1 MERYDPENNLIE
13 RIKEGDE
20 RAFEELVDRY
30 KGMGFSLAYR
40 FLGNPEDARD
50 VSQEAFAQVYLHI
63 KGFRGD
69 STFKTWFYRIIINLC
84 RRTATGRQKR
94 AEQSLDPYIEKE
106 MEPQAREDVEEE
118 VRQKELKMAVEEAVR
133 GLPVRQREVFV
144 MKHMEGM
151 KISEIGEVL
160 NCAEGTVKIHL
171 FRAVKALQ
179 ERLKGWR

>member
-1 MERYDPENNLIE
+1 MERYDPESILIE

-20 RAFEELVDRY
+20 RAFEELVNRY

-50 VSQEAFAQVYLHI
+50 ISQEAFARVYLYI
-63 KGFRGD
+63 KDFRGE
-69 STFKTWFYRIIINLC
+69 STFKTWFFRIIINLC
-84 RRTATGRQKR
+84 HRSISGRQRR
-94 AEQSLDPYIEKE
+94 AIQSLDLYMEKE
-106 MEPQAREDVEEE
+106 MDPQAQEDVEAE
-118 VRQKELKMAVEEAVR
+118 VKQKELKAAIEGAVM
-133 GLPVRQREVFV
+133 GLPVKQREVFI

-151 KISEIGEVL
+151 KISEISEVL

-171 FRAVKALQ
+171 FRAVRALQ

>member
-1 MERYDPENNLIE
+1 
-13 RIKEGDE
+13 
-20 RAFEELVDRY
+20 
-30 KGMGFSLAYR
+30 
-40 FLGNPEDARD
+40 
-50 VSQEAFAQVYLHI
+50 
-63 KGFRGD
+63 
-69 STFKTWFYRIIINLC
+69 
-84 RRTATGRQKR
+84 
-94 AEQSLDPYIEKE
+94 
-106 MEPQAREDVEEE
+106 MEPQAREDVEGE

-171 FRAVKALQ
+171 FRAVRSLQ

>member
-1 MERYDPENNLIE
+1 MERYDPENTLIE

-20 RAFEELVDRY
+20 RAFEELVNRY

-50 VSQEAFAQVYLHI
+50 ISQEAFARVYLHI
-63 KGFRGD
+63 RDFRGE
-69 STFKTWFYRIIINLC
+69 STFKTWFFRIIINLC
-84 RRTATGRQKR
+84 RRSISGRQRKTV
-94 AEQSLDPYIEKE
+94 QSLDLYMEKE
-106 MEPQAREDVEEE
+106 TDPQAREDVEEE
-118 VRQKELKMAVEEAVR
+118 VRRKELRVAIEEAVR
-133 GLPVRQREVFV
+133 RLPAKQREVFI

-151 KISEIGEVL
+151 KVSEISEVL

-171 FRAVKALQ
+171 FRAVRALQ